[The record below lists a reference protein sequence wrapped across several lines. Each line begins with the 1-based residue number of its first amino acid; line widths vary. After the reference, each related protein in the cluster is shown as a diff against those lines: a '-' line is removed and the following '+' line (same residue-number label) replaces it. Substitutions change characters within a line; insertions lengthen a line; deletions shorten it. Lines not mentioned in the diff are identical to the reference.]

1 MQRLSHVPTFSFSL
15 HVWTV
20 VSEVSV
26 AACVSLWWLQLKTRL
41 VSHWERAVGRPTK
54 ENHIVSSNGGREPTE
69 FCPYSGK
76 ARPSSDQSSILS
88 KGSFILSQGYV
99 VKNISNDD
107 SNTQWVKM
115 LKRSFISCEMSW
127 RDLFFD
133 PQGQRC
139 LLEPEDSFDIAQ
151 RLS

>member
-1 MQRLSHVPTFSFSL
+1 M
-15 HVWTV
+15 
-20 VSEVSV
+20 
-26 AACVSLWWLQLKTRL
+26 AAAEDSAHLKLRRG
-41 VSHWERAVGRPTK
+41 HGEATK
-54 ENHIVSSNGGREPTE
+54 ENHIVYPNGGQALME

-76 ARPSSDQSSILS
+76 ARPSSDQSFILS

-115 LKRSFISCEMSW
+115 LEQSFISREISY

-133 PQGQRC
+133 PLGQCC
-139 LLEPEDSFDIAQ
+139 LLEPEDSRSDITDGPGPVKVYAVLVANQ
-151 RLS
+151 SHVYTV